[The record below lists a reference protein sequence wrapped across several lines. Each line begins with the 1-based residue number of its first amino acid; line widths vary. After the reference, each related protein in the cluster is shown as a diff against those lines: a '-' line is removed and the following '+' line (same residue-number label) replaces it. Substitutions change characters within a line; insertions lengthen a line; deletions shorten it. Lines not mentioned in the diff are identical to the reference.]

1 MTKMSK
7 SAATTLLNVNADLP
21 ALANIPLMLA
31 MALDGGYELIQP
43 AHIYKP
49 LKEKCADYDWGAFN
63 ARFNE
68 LTEKAEG
75 RGWYR
80 IPAETKTTTAPA
92 LALVEEGEEFEV
104 PVGVAWAPEKTE
116 DDLGLY
122 VEDEGLKKIALMGA
136 NCFGDHQTGNKHC
149 KGCPLAG
156 SCQVAAFAKIADIAA
171 LLDEQT
177 LEAMKPAPEV
187 EEDEVA
193 FEEPAEETAK
203 EPTLPEGA
211 TVTTTPFTTVC
222 SACDKPIEGGVE
234 CVNIRGKGN
243 FHFECVANA

>member
-1 MTKMSK
+1 
-7 SAATTLLNVNADLP
+7 
-21 ALANIPLMLA
+21 
-31 MALDGGYELIQP
+31 
-43 AHIYKP
+43 
-49 LKEKCADYDWGAFN
+49 
-63 ARFNE
+63 
-68 LTEKAEG
+68 
-75 RGWYR
+75 
-80 IPAETKTTTAPA
+80 
-92 LALVEEGEEFEV
+92 
-104 PVGVAWAPEKTE
+104 
-116 DDLGLY
+116 
-122 VEDEGLKKIALMGA
+122 
-136 NCFGDHQTGNKHC
+136 
-149 KGCPLAG
+149 
-156 SCQVAAFAKIADIAA
+156 VAAFAKIADIAA